1 MTSISGFLANSYS
14 YLSPKSGQR
23 SAVGARSDGG
33 AAQSSQ
39 SSQSGQATEQAPA
52 KPAATHGTLAG
63 AAVTARAKIDAG
75 YAKLGS
81 ADTARMTADD
91 WDAVGFPEFDRQMLY
106 AIQTNEGGLFSDA
119 EVKAAKDEVASRIS
133 DIVQSSGAD
142 GDWTEVHRKMI
153 EFYDAASDAEKETFA
168 WAEARASHQT
178 AYMLSGGTDDV
189 RTDNPV
195 VNKLTEAWDQ
205 VIGSNGTANDLPTM
219 PAYRE
224 ALMWWSDANGGARH
238 VNLSA

>member
-23 SAVGARSDGG
+23 SAVGAKSDGS
-33 AAQSSQ
+33 AAPA
-39 SSQSGQATEQAPA
+39 GQATEQTPA
-52 KPAATHGTLAG
+52 KSTATHGTLAG
-63 AAVTARAKIDAG
+63 AALTARAKIDAG

-91 WDAVGFPEFDRQMLY
+91 WDTVGFPEFDRQMLY
-106 AIQTNEGGLFSDA
+106 AIQTNEGGLFSNA

-133 DIVQSSGAD
+133 DIVQSSGPD

-178 AYMLSGGTDDV
+178 AYMLSGGTEDV

-195 VNKLTEAWDQ
+195 VNKLTQAWDQ
-205 VIGSNGTANDLPTM
+205 VIGSNGTAHDLPNM

-238 VNLSA
+238 VDLSA